1 MSLPLDQTTER
12 GGDPG
17 ERLSQRAYQAI
28 RVSLRN
34 GELQP
39 GQRLI
44 LRPLASKL
52 GLSATPVREALLRL
66 VSEQALGLDERHS
79 VLVPMLGGED
89 LDELEELR
97 TDLEGRAAAVA
108 ATRASATD
116 IDALA
121 VLQDELELARTHD
134 DRDAIFDLDTEFHR
148 CLVVLSGRPTLL
160 RVVDGIGARL
170 GPILALTREAKMDV
184 VGLHPHR
191 HILDAMRA
199 RDADGARAW
208 MIKDVAASFRRVRSG
223 LEGLTKSIEPAA
235 LAASVGLAHSDV

>member
-1 MSLPLDQTTER
+1 MPERKVRLVPVPSLSQDQAAE
-12 GGDPG
+12 PA

-28 RVSLRN
+28 RVSLQN

-66 VSEQALGLDERHS
+66 VSEQALGLDERNS

-108 ATRASATD
+108 ARMATP
-116 IDALA
+116 AQLA
-121 VLQDELELARTHD
+121 ELTVLQDELEESG
-134 DRDAIFDLDTEFHR
+134 RDGDVEGALTINSLFHR
-148 CLVVLSGRPTLL
+148 TILQLSRRPTLL
-160 RVVDGIGARL
+160 RVVDGVQARL
-170 GPILALTREAKMDV
+170 GPVLAMTREAALDRHDE
-184 VGLHPHR
+184 HPHR
-191 HILDAMRA
+191 AVLRALEA
-199 RDADGARAW
+199 RDAEAARAA
-208 MIKDVAASFRRVRSG
+208 MMADIGLSFARLRR
-223 LEGLTKSIEPAA
+223 
-235 LAASVGLAHSDV
+235 GLARTQ

>member
-1 MSLPLDQTTER
+1 MTLPLEENTGHVFGQGANGSAGHPAAR
-12 GGDPG
+12 GGDPV

-28 RVSLRN
+28 RVSLQN

-66 VSEQALGLDERHS
+66 VSEQALGLDERNS

-108 ATRASATD
+108 ATRASAAD
-116 IDALA
+116 IA
-121 VLQDELELARTHD
+121 
-134 DRDAIFDLDTEFHR
+134 
-148 CLVVLSGRPTLL
+148 TL
-160 RVVDGIGARL
+160 
-170 GPILALTREAKMDV
+170 
-184 VGLHPHR
+184 
-191 HILDAMRA
+191 
-199 RDADGARAW
+199 
-208 MIKDVAASFRRVRSG
+208 
-223 LEGLTKSIEPAA
+223 
-235 LAASVGLAHSDV
+235 

>member
-1 MSLPLDQTTER
+1 MSLQN
-12 GGDPG
+12 GD
-17 ERLSQRAYQAI
+17 
-28 RVSLRN
+28 
-34 GELQP
+34 LQP

-89 LDELEELR
+89 LDEMEELR

-108 ATRASATD
+108 ANRASATE
-116 IDALA
+116 IDGLA
-121 VLQDELELARTHD
+121 AVQDEFEGAKTHD
-134 DRDAIFDLDTEFHR
+134 DRDAMFELNTEFHR
-148 CLVVLSGRPTLL
+148 RVVALSGRPTLL

-170 GPILALTREAKMDV
+170 GPILALTREAKMDLAGV
-184 VGLHPHR
+184 HPHR

-199 RDADGARAW
+199 RDANAAREW
-208 MIKDVAASFRRVRSG
+208 MMRDIADSFRRVRSG
-223 LEGLTKSIEPAA
+223 LAGLK
-235 LAASVGLAHSDV
+235 ASVATMTPPVPASLAHSDV